1 MHPAVMHAHR
11 AAPKGTKRTSARDLD
26 TSMCRDAIIVLPQD
40 ASEQEVAQILNGAL
54 ADEAGLQ
61 RKAAHAMRLG
71 LQHFTC
77 HRKAERVLDYVAAFR

>member
-1 MHPAVMHAHR
+1 MR
-11 AAPKGTKRTSARDLD
+11 
-26 TSMCRDAIIVLPQD
+26 RDAIIVLPQD
-40 ASEQEVAQILNGAL
+40 GSEQQVAHLVNAAL

-77 HRKAERVLDYVAAFR
+77 HRKAERVLDYVSDFR

>member
-1 MHPAVMHAHR
+1 M
-11 AAPKGTKRTSARDLD
+11 
-26 TSMCRDAIIVLPQD
+26 LPQD
-40 ASEQEVAQILNGAL
+40 GSEQQVARILNAAL

-77 HRKAERVLDYVAAFR
+77 HRKAERVLDYVSDFRCAAVSGIQGLGWVVMWLCGSP